1 MLRVVEAFSGIGA
14 QKQALLNAGIK
25 HEIIN
30 TIEWDINAI
39 YAYDK
44 MHNGDKEPSK
54 YSKLEILEKLSSLTL
69 SSDGKNPMK
78 ERTLSRINEEKLQRL
93 YGAIE
98 RNRNLCDITK
108 VSGKDIPDDI
118 DLLTYSFPCQDLSQA
133 STIQNKDSMGIEKGA
148 GTRSGLLWEVERIL
162 QEKFD
167 KDELLPKFL
176 LMENVNAINSEKHN
190 KNFLMWQNELNRM
203 GYKNRVYKGLN
214 AIDFGIPQK
223 RSRTFMLS
231 VRTDKFSQKE
241 ADNFIAD
248 LKSFKSTDK
257 KELVDFLYLGQF
269 PEEEKKAEPNFT
281 PSRQRIAVE
290 NLQLVVNGQIS
301 EEFTNTITTKQ
312 DRNPNAGVIVDK
324 DSQGNV
330 TKMRYLTPR
339 ETFLLMGF
347 PKIKFEKLNLANER
361 DKYFSN
367 THLYKMAGNS
377 IVVDV
382 LVQIFKEIVLLKKEL
397 FDEE

>member
-1 MLRVVEAFSGIGA
+1 MLRVIEAFSGIGA
-14 QKQALLNAGIK
+14 QKQALLDSGIE

-54 YSKLEILEKLSSLTL
+54 YSKPKILEKLSNLTL

-78 ERTLSRINEEKLQRL
+78 EKTLSRMNEEKLQRL

-108 VSGKDIPDDI
+108 VKGKDIPDDI

-133 STIQNKDSMGIEKGA
+133 STFQNKDSKGIEKGA

-167 KDELLPKFL
+167 EKEILPKFL
-176 LMENVNAINSEKHN
+176 LMENVNAINSPKHN
-190 KNFLMWQNELNRM
+190 DNFKTWQTELNKM
-203 GYKNRVYKGLN
+203 GYENRVYERLN
-214 AIDFGIPQK
+214 AIDFGVPQK

-231 VRTDKFSQKE
+231 VRIDKFSHEEVASKIP
-241 ADNFIAD
+241 D
-248 LKSFKSTDK
+248 KFKST
-257 KELVDFLYLGQF
+257 KEKNLAKFLRLGKF
-269 PEEEKKAEPNFT
+269 PEEEKLAEPNFT
-281 PSRQRIAVE
+281 PSRQRIATE

-324 DSQGNV
+324 DPQGNV
-330 TKMRYLTPR
+330 TKMRYLTSR

-347 PKIKFEKLNLANER
+347 PEIKFENLILANKR

-382 LVQIFKEIVLLKKEL
+382 LIEIFKEIIRLKKEL
-397 FDEE
+397 FDGE